1 MESDSIKVFSNLS
14 DNVESFETKEDFM
27 RYYERNKE
35 LIDKMPTRGLNTK
48 YKIDGYKIGR
58 SKNQLMLYPT
68 TKQSTV
74 ESDDQKYI
82 ELIDH
87 IQLVEKQNKQILSI
101 LKQLCDAY
109 NAQQDVEFSMTNA
122 TKQSSTNY
130 QDNQSQSSYT
140 SGVYGTLGRSLQKT
154 YR

>member
-87 IQLVEKQNKQILSI
+87 IQLLEKQNKQILSI

-109 NAQQDVEFSMTNA
+109 NSQQDVEF
-122 TKQSSTNY
+122 KQSSTNY

>member
-35 LIDKMPTRGLNTK
+35 LIDKMPTRGINTK

-87 IQLVEKQNKQILSI
+87 IQLLEKQNKQILSI

-109 NAQQDVEFSMTNA
+109 NAQQDVEF
-122 TKQSSTNY
+122 KQSSTNY

-140 SGVYGTLGRSLQKT
+140 SGVYGTLGRSLRKT
-154 YR
+154 YQ

>member
-27 RYYERNKE
+27 RHYERNKE

-68 TKQSTV
+68 TKSNTV

-82 ELIDH
+82 DLFDH
-87 IQLVEKQNKQILSI
+87 IQLLEKQNKQILSI
-101 LKQLCDAY
+101 LNQLCDVF
-109 NAQQDVEFSMTNA
+109 NNFVVNSHA
-122 TKQSSTNY
+122 TKQSSTSY

-140 SGVYGTLGRSLQKT
+140 SGVYGTLGRSLQNS

>member
-87 IQLVEKQNKQILSI
+87 IQLLEKQNKQILSI

-109 NAQQDVEFSMTNA
+109 NAQQDVEF
-122 TKQSSTNY
+122 KQSSTNY

-140 SGVYGTLGRSLQKT
+140 SGVYGTLGRSLRKT
-154 YR
+154 YQ

>member
-82 ELIDH
+82 ELINH
-87 IQLVEKQNKQILSI
+87 IQLLEKQNKQILSI

-109 NAQQDVEFSMTNA
+109 NAQQDVEF
-122 TKQSSTNY
+122 KQSSTNY

>member
-87 IQLVEKQNKQILSI
+87 IQLLEKQNKQILSI
-101 LKQLCDAY
+101 LKQLCDVY

-140 SGVYGTLGRSLQKT
+140 SGVYGTLGRSLRKT
-154 YR
+154 YQ